1 MLKNYFLIAIRNILR
16 QKGYSIINIF
26 GLAVGLASVILILL
40 WVKYEFSYDH
50 SHKNVDRIYRL
61 GQTLFYSSGPLN
73 TFSMPGPLSAAVK
86 ENFPEVEESFRF
98 KYSGMILR
106 YEEKK
111 FSEEIVYADKELFSV
126 LTVDFIAGDPKA
138 IFDDYFSVVISE
150 KIAKKYFGSGNAIG
164 KVLKFS
170 SDKNFKVSGV
180 FKDIPLNTSLRF
192 DICIPLEHLEKDQD
206 TKIVYGW
213 NSFGTYILLKEGITW
228 DAAEAKLKNF
238 YPIASGRTESTV
250 ELWLWPLTK
259 SHLYNYSGGGMIDT
273 IYMFIL
279 IASVILI
286 IACINFINLATARS
300 AKRSKEIGLRK
311 VVGANR
317 KQVATQFIGES
328 IFTSFLSLFVAILLV
343 SLILPSFNLFTEK
356 ELIFDFAD
364 PIIVGSLIALTLFTG
379 MIAGIYPALY
389 LSSFRPIIVLKGFSS
404 KGKSGSMFRKILVVF
419 QFTLSIVLII
429 GTIIIFKQLSFI
441 QDRDIGLQ
449 NDNVIFIRMKGEVNE
464 KFELLKPILLT
475 NPKIEYISRT
485 SSLPFMVG
493 SSTGSISWDGKAEE
507 ENIQLS
513 FSSVDYDFEKTMG
526 MKMAEGR
533 YFSEEFG
540 TDSSAVVINENAA
553 KVMGLEN
560 PVGSWLS
567 WGGGEDSRFTII
579 GVVKDYNFEH
589 MSQEISP
596 LVIFEAP
603 QYCQFILIKLNKSD
617 VKATIASI
625 EEKWDELFPSYPFAY
640 TFMDDRYRD
649 MYEREEKS
657 GELFKYFAFLAVFI
671 SSLGLFGLTSFLA
684 EQKTREIGIRKV
696 FGSSVSGIVRIMS
709 KEFIILIII
718 ANIIAWPLSWY
729 LGRQLLD
736 GYAYRTEMSW
746 WIFLDATLISFII
759 TFLTISYQSIKAARS
774 NPLDALRY
782 E

>member
-1 MLKNYFLIAIRNILR
+1 MIKNYITIAIRNILG
-16 QKGYSIINIF
+16 QKGYSFINIF

-40 WVKYEFSYDH
+40 WVKFEFSYDKPH
-50 SHKNVDRIYRL
+50 EKLDRIYRL
-61 GQTLFYSSGPLN
+61 GQTQFYTSGPLN

-86 ENFPEVEESFRF
+86 ENFPEIEDAFRF
-98 KYSGMILR
+98 SYSGMIIR
-106 YEEKK
+106 SEGKK
-111 FSEEIVYADKELFSV
+111 FSEEIVYVDKELFSV
-126 LTVDFIAGDPKA
+126 LTVDFIAGDPTT
-138 IFDDYFSVVISE
+138 IFDDYYSVVISE
-150 KIAKKYFGSGNAIG
+150 KIAKKYFGSENAIG

-180 FKDIPLNTSLRF
+180 YKDIPLNTSLRF
-192 DICIPLEHLEKDQD
+192 DVCIPFEHLEKDQD
-206 TKIVYGW
+206 AKLQYGW
-213 NSFGTYILLKEGITW
+213 NSFGTYVLLKEGITW
-228 DAAEAKLKNF
+228 DAAESKLKNF
-238 YPIASGRTESTV
+238 YPIASEQPESTV

-259 SHLYNYSGGGMIDT
+259 IHLYRYTGGGMINT

-279 IASVILI
+279 IASVILV
-286 IACINFINLATARS
+286 IACINFMNLATARS

-311 VVGANR
+311 VMGANR
-317 KQVATQFIGES
+317 KHVVNQFIGES
-328 IFTSFLSLFVAILLV
+328 VFTSFLSLFVAILLV

-356 ELIFDFAD
+356 ELVFSFAD
-364 PIIVGSLIALTLFTG
+364 PIIIGGLLALTLFTG
-379 MIAGIYPALY
+379 LIAGSYPALY
-389 LSSFRPIIVLKGFSS
+389 LSSFRPIVVLKGFTS
-404 KGKSGSMFRKILVVF
+404 KGKSGAMFRKVLVVF
-419 QFTLSIVLII
+419 QFTLSIILII

-441 QDRDIGLQ
+441 QNRDIGLQ
-449 NDNVIFIRMKGEVNE
+449 NDNVIYIRMRGEVNE
-464 KFELLKPILLT
+464 KFEVLKPMLLT
-475 NPKIEYISRT
+475 NPKIEYVSRT

-493 SSTGSISWDGKAEE
+493 SNTGSISWDGKAEE
-507 ENIQLS
+507 EDILIG

-567 WGGGEDSRFTII
+567 WGEDSRFTII

-596 LVIFEAP
+596 LAIFESP
-603 QYCQFILIKLNKSD
+603 QYCQIIVIKLNKSD

-625 EEKWDELFPSYPFAY
+625 EEKWDEVFPNYPFAY

-671 SSLGLFGLTSFLA
+671 SSLGLFGLTSYLA
-684 EQKTREIGIRKV
+684 EQKTKEIGIRKV
-696 FGSSVSGIVRIMS
+696 LGSSVSGIVKIMS
-709 KEFIILIII
+709 KEFIRLIII
-718 ANIIAWPLSWY
+718 ANIIAWPLTWY
-729 LGRQLLD
+729 LGNKLLEM
-736 GYAYRTEMSW
+736 YAYRTKMS
-746 WIFLDATLISFII
+746 IFIFIGATVISFLIA
-759 TFLTISYQSIKAARS
+759 FLTISYQAIKAGRS
-774 NPLDALRY
+774 NPVDALRY

>member
-1 MLKNYFLIAIRNILR
+1 
-16 QKGYSIINIF
+16 
-26 GLAVGLASVILILL
+26 
-40 WVKYEFSYDH
+40 
-50 SHKNVDRIYRL
+50 
-61 GQTLFYSSGPLN
+61 
-73 TFSMPGPLSAAVK
+73 LSAAVK
-86 ENFPEVEESFRF
+86 ENFPEIENSFRF
-98 KYSGMILR
+98 SYSGMIIR

-111 FSEEIVYADKELFSV
+111 FSEEILYADKELFSV
-126 LTVDFIAGDPKA
+126 LTVDFIAGDPNA

-180 FKDIPLNTSLRF
+180 YKDIPLNTSLRF
-192 DICIPLEHLEKDQD
+192 DLCIPFEHLEKDRD
-206 TKIVYGW
+206 TKLEYGW
-213 NSFGTYILLKEGITW
+213 NSFGTYVLLKEGISW

-238 YPIASGRTESTV
+238 YPIASERPESTV

-259 SHLYNYSGGGMIDT
+259 IHLYRYSGGGMIST

-286 IACINFINLATARS
+286 IACINFMNLATARS

-311 VVGANR
+311 VMGANR
-317 KQVATQFIGES
+317 KHVVSQFIGES

-343 SLILPSFNLFTEK
+343 SLILPTFNLFTEK
-356 ELIFDFAD
+356 ELVFSFAD
-364 PIIVGSLIALTLFTG
+364 PIIVGGLLALTLFTG
-379 MIAGIYPALY
+379 LIAGSYPALY
-389 LSSFRPIIVLKGFSS
+389 LSSFRPIVVLKGFTS
-404 KGKSGSMFRKILVVF
+404 KGKSGAMFRKVLVVF

-449 NDNVIFIRMKGEVNE
+449 NDNVIFIKMRGGVNE
-464 KFELLKPILLT
+464 KFEVLKPMLLT
-475 NPKIEYISRT
+475 NPKIEYVSRT

-493 SSTGSISWDGKAEE
+493 SNTGSISWDGKAEE
-507 ENIQLS
+507 EDILIG

-526 MKMAEGR
+526 MNMAEGR
-533 YFSEEFG
+533 YFSEEYG
-540 TDSSAVVINENAA
+540 TDSSTVVINENAA

-567 WGGGEDSRFTII
+567 WGEGSRFTII

-596 LVIFEAP
+596 LAIFKAP
-603 QYCQFILIKLNKSD
+603 EYCQFILIKLNKSD

-625 EEKWDELFPSYPFAY
+625 EEKWDEVFPNYPFAY
-640 TFMDDRYRD
+640 TFMEESYRD
-649 MYEREEKS
+649 MYAREEKS

-671 SSLGLFGLTSFLA
+671 SSLGLFGLTSYLA
-684 EQKTREIGIRKV
+684 EQKTKEIGIRKV
-696 FGSSVSGIVRIMS
+696 LGSSVSGIVVIMS
-709 KEFIILIII
+709 KEFTKLIII
-718 ANIIAWPLSWY
+718 ANIIAWPLTWY
-729 LGRQLLD
+729 LGQQLLD
-736 GYAYRTEMSW
+736 MYAYRTELSI
-746 WIFLDATLISFII
+746 WIFLGASFISFAIA
-759 TFLTISYQSIKAARS
+759 FLTISYQSVKAGRS
-774 NPLDALRY
+774 KPIDALRY

>member
-1 MLKNYFLIAIRNILR
+1 MFKNYITIAIRNILR
-16 QKGYSIINIF
+16 QKGYSFINIL
-26 GLAVGLASVILILL
+26 GLAVGLASVVLILL

-50 SHKNVDRIYRL
+50 SHKNVDRIYRM
-61 GQTLFYSSGPLN
+61 GQTQFYSSGPMN

-98 KYSGMILR
+98 KYSGMIIQ

-126 LTVDFIAGDPKA
+126 FTVDFIAGDPNA
-138 IFDDYFSVVISE
+138 IFDDYYSVVISE
-150 KIAKKYFGSGNAIG
+150 KIAEKYFGSRNAIG

-170 SDKNFKVSGV
+170 TDKSFKVSAV
-180 FKDIPLNTSLRF
+180 IKDIPENTSLKF
-192 DICIPLEHLEKDQD
+192 DICIPFEHLEKDLD
-206 TKIVYGW
+206 TKFQYGW
-213 NSFGTYILLKEGITW
+213 NSFGTYVLLKEGISW

-238 YPIASGRTESTV
+238 YPIASEKPESTV

-259 SHLYNYSGGGMIDT
+259 IHLYSYSGGGMIAT

-286 IACINFINLATARS
+286 IACINFMNLATARS

-311 VVGANR
+311 VMGANR
-317 KQVATQFIGES
+317 KHVVNQFIGES

-364 PIIVGSLIALTLFTG
+364 PIIVGGLIALTLFTG
-379 MIAGIYPALY
+379 MIAGSYPALY
-389 LSSFRPIIVLKGFSS
+389 LSSFRPIVVLKGFTS
-404 KGKSGSMFRKILVVF
+404 KGKSGAMFRKVLVVF
-419 QFTLSIVLII
+419 QFSLSIILII

-464 KFELLKPILLT
+464 KFEVLKPILLT
-475 NPKIEYISRT
+475 NPKIEYVSRT
-485 SSLPFMVG
+485 SSLPFMVN
-493 SSTGSISWDGKAEE
+493 SNTGSIDWDGKAEE
-507 ENIQLS
+507 EDILIS
-513 FSSVDYDFEKTMG
+513 YSSVDYDFEKTMG
-526 MKMAEGR
+526 MNMAEGR
-533 YFSEEFG
+533 YFSEEYG

-553 KVMGLEN
+553 KVLGLEN

-589 MSQEISP
+589 MSEEISP
-596 LVIFEAP
+596 LAIFEAP
-603 QYCQFILIKLNKSD
+603 EYCQFILIKLNKSD

-625 EEKWDELFPSYPFAY
+625 EEKWDEVFPNYPFAY
-640 TFMDDRYRD
+640 TFMDDRYGE

-657 GELFKYFAFLAVFI
+657 GELFKYFAFLAIFI

-684 EQKTREIGIRKV
+684 EQKTKEIGIRKV
-696 FGSSVSGIVRIMS
+696 LGSSVSGIVMIMS
-709 KEFIILIII
+709 KEFIMLIII

-746 WIFLDATLISFII
+746 WIFLGATLISFTIA
-759 TFLTISYQSIKAARS
+759 FLTISYQSIKAARS
-774 NPLDALRY
+774 KPVDALRY